1 MINTNELTTD
11 IINAVKTL
19 NSAQAMYKEMKAN
32 IVPITVDAVNTTFER
47 IEKVA
52 KPIADVLQ
60 RIYASDS
67 DFKCLINNTI
77 GTSKYYEG
85 ENYAKFTIVEVNN
98 VFIPV
103 IVTDHS
109 DKFYSFKC
117 TAKEDQ
123 NPICF
128 GYNNYG
134 HIFTFPYSRVH
145 KDITPRFETKM
156 YEAIESY
163 VKAVINTLQSRA
175 NNIIKDTNKLVDTLK
190 QVSGDDTVKQIICK
204 NIHIG
209 NGINGAYITDD
220 GIIVD
225 ICGNEYTLHVTKTA
239 TNKVDEDESWL

>member
-32 IVPITVDAVNTTFER
+32 IVPITVDAVNATFER

-60 RIYASDS
+60 RIYASDA
-67 DFKCLINNTI
+67 DFKCLISNTI
-77 GTSKYYEG
+77 GTSKYYQG
-85 ENYAKFTIVEVNN
+85 ENYAKFTIVEVNHT
-98 VFIPV
+98 FIPV

-123 NPICF
+123 NPIRF

-145 KDITPRFETKM
+145 KDITPHFETKM
-156 YEAIESY
+156 YEAIEGY
-163 VKAVINTLQSRA
+163 VQAVINTLQNRA
-175 NNIIKDTNKLVDTLK
+175 KSIIKDTNKITETLK
-190 QVSGDDTVKQIICK
+190 QVAGDEAVNEVLYK

-209 NGINGAYITDD
+209 IVINSVSMTDK
-220 GIIVD
+220 GVVVN
-225 ICGNEYTLHVTKTA
+225 ICGTEYLLNASK
-239 TNKVDEDESWL
+239 L